1 MLIKTKPTWQHAPC
15 PSPVEASIHPDVL
28 LKCLLP
34 ACDQACPVQL
44 GQPTLFTE
52 VKESNLLAYMC
63 SLQHTR
69 SQLSLG
75 KWGL

>member
-1 MLIKTKPTWQHAPC
+1 MYFLPSSNGDKLPVQLGQSYILTYFLPTYFP
-15 PSPVEASIHPDVL
+15 PT
-28 LKCLLP
+28 
-34 ACDQACPVQL
+34 CDGARPVQL